1 MRIRTRMVMLSF
13 VGAMSACERVP
24 VPVARSAT
32 APSTGRVAFVVPDTA
47 AIPGGPEGRSI
58 RRGLALVTATP
69 DSFPETQRS
78 ALRCASCHLDAG
90 TRAGVM
96 PWVGVAARFPQYR
109 SRSGTMVSLEERI
122 RGCFA
127 RSLNAT
133 PPAHGSAD
141 LVDVASYL
149 TWLSQGTPIGRE
161 TEGQGFPRLDVL
173 VPDTA
178 AGRGVFVAECARCHG
193 AEGQGAPSSVPGIP
207 AAPPLW
213 GPRSYNI
220 GAGMARLTMAA
231 GFIRVAMPYD
241 RPGSLT
247 PQQAFDVAA
256 YMNARPRPDFP
267 GKERDWPNGD
277 APPDAAYKTRQQ
289 ALDPPE

>member
-1 MRIRTRMVMLSF
+1 MP
-13 VGAMSACERVP
+13 ERRSETESP
-24 VPVARSAT
+24 V
-32 APSTGRVAFVVPDTA
+32 GRVAFVVPDTA
-47 AIPGGPEGRSI
+47 RIPDGPEGRSI
-58 RRGLALVTATP
+58 RRGLALVTATS
-69 DSFPETQRS
+69 DSFPATQRS

-90 TRAGVM
+90 TRPGVM
-96 PWVGVAARFPQYR
+96 PWIGVAARFPQYR
-109 SRSGTMVSLEERI
+109 SRSGSVVSLEERI

-141 LVDVASYL
+141 LVDVAAYL
-149 TWLSQGTPIGRE
+149 TWLSKGTPMGFE
-161 TEGQGFPRLDVL
+161 TEGQGFPRLEVL
-173 VPDTA
+173 APDTA
-178 AGRGVFVAECARCHG
+178 AGRVVFVAQCARCHG
-193 AEGQGAPSSVPGIP
+193 AEGQGAPSVSPGIIP
-207 AAPPLW
+207 PAPPLW

-241 RPGSLT
+241 RPGSLS
-247 PQQAFDVAA
+247 PQEAFDVAA
-256 YMNARPRPDFP
+256 YMNAQPRPDFP

-277 APPDAAYKTRQQ
+277 APPDAAYKTRHQ